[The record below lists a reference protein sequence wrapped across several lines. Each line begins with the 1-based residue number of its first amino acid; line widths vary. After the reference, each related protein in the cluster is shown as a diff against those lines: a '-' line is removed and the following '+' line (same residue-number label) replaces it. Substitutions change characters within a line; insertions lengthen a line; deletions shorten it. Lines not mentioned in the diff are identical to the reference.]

1 MPLKVFQRKPKQMA
15 YKEPERIN
23 VSLGRKYNVGNYESV
38 DLHVSFS
45 RDLEAGETVEHCYE
59 SIFNSVREE
68 LNREAGSLGIK
79 TKV

>member
-1 MPLKVFQRKPKQMA
+1 MPLKVFQRKPKTVA
-15 YKEPERIN
+15 YEEPKRVN
-23 VSLGRKYNVGNYESV
+23 VSLGRKFNVGNYESV
-38 DLHVSFS
+38 DLHVSLS
-45 RDLEAGETVEHCYE
+45 RDVEPGETVEHCYE